1 MAIGFPA
8 SAGDS
13 SFLGGTTTTLTLTP
27 PANVANGDLLIAVA
41 TARFGVPSA
50 SPSGWTTLV
59 SSYTT
64 SGGTGQAV
72 VQYFPV
78 PVASAL
84 PANWTWTWTTTRQSV
99 TIIRVTGV
107 NLSGP
112 FGGQATSLNAA
123 GNASLPVG
131 SVASGGAGFVAAFS
145 YFNEFDLAV
154 PASPFGTS
162 SWPVIS
168 NEGLTGANRSA
179 VVIAGGSDNGSGATA
194 AFTVDITTQWPLGS
208 TSDQAAAAV
217 AGLEAA
223 GGGTPHTATASL
235 AVAPSFT
242 ASRTAGR
249 NRAASLAVSPSLSA
263 SRSQGHVRTGTL
275 AVQPSLSAARTR
287 GAYRSASL
295 LASPGFT
302 ASRTLGHA
310 RQAGLLIQPGFTA
323 TRSQGHARTGLLAL
337 SPGLAAVTSHGHARS
352 GSLLVS
358 PSFRAVPSGGSAL
371 PILVSLGRARW
382 LWALGMAR
390 NSEGASMTSLSQ
402 AAISTQPVQVQ
413 VTVITETGEPYNP
426 TGDPVSVAFVPQ
438 AYPPASPQ
446 DGDWITASWATDT
459 AGNYWAT
466 ALVGP
471 ANGGTALAAGSYV
484 AWVRVTGN
492 PAVPEEPGPVLLIF

>member
-8 SAGDS
+8 AAGDVSFASGS
-13 SFLGGTTTTLTLTP
+13 SALVLAP
-27 PANVANGDLLIAVA
+27 PANTADGDLLIAVPSGRDSSG
-41 TARFGVPSA
+41 TGVPS
-50 SPSGWTTLV
+50 GWSVLQ
-59 SSYTT
+59 SAFTT
-64 SGGTGQAV
+64 SGSIGQTAI
-72 VQYFPV
+72 YYMTV
-78 PVASAL
+78 PTASSL
-84 PANWTWTWTTTRQSV
+84 PANWTFSSIEARFSV

-107 NLSGP
+107 NLSSP
-112 FGGQATSLNAA
+112 VGGQSTTFNTTSTL
-123 GNASLPVG
+123 SIP
-131 SVASGGAGFVAAFS
+131 SVSSGGAGFCVAVT
-145 YFNEFDLAV
+145 YFQEYDLAV
-154 PASPFGTS
+154 PSSPFGTS
-162 SWPVIS
+162 SWPVIQ
-168 NEGLTGANRSA
+168 NVGITGTNRQA
-179 VVIAGGSDNGSGATA
+179 VVIAGGADGGSGATS
-194 AFTVDITTQWPLGS
+194 AFTVDLTAAWPIGGS
-208 TSDQAAAAV
+208 SQAAAAAV
-217 AGLEAA
+217 GLEAA

-263 SRSQGHVRTGTL
+263 SRSQGHARTGTL